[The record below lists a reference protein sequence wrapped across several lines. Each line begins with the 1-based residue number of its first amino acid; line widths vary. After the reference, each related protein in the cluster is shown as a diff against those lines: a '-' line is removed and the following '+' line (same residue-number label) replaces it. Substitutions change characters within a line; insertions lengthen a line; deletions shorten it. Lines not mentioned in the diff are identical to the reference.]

1 MPARVGRYLTGRR
14 KTRTRVEDTGAL
26 NCRTFLQRES
36 HMKSRGW
43 TRGLALL
50 TVFAIGCSDMTTSP
64 LPLATRS
71 KPIYIDIAGT
81 WESSDSSGFTVVI
94 SDVTNPDTV
103 SGTLTSVTG
112 ATLPF
117 DAVRDGG
124 DRSNVVWT
132 GILDNGGAP
141 FNVVLTLVNGHYKP
155 ATHMVM
161 TTSLHGFFVETFE
174 LVRVKHT

>member
-1 MPARVGRYLTGRR
+1 
-14 KTRTRVEDTGAL
+14 
-26 NCRTFLQRES
+26 
-36 HMKSRGW
+36 MKSTRW
-43 TRGLALL
+43 TQGLALL

-71 KPIYIDIAGT
+71 KPIYVDIAGT
-81 WESSDSSGFTVVI
+81 WESSDSSGFTEVL

-103 SGTLTSVTG
+103 AGSLTFLDGVPI
-112 ATLPF
+112 LF

-132 GILDNGGAP
+132 GIIFNGDVP
-141 FNVVLTLVNGHYKP
+141 MNLVLTLVQGHYKA

-161 TTSLHGFFVETFE
+161 TISFHDLISESFE
-174 LVRVKHT
+174 FVRVKPTK